1 VYLAGPLLLTAMAI
15 GILVSLI
22 QAITQINE
30 STLTFIPKMVA
41 VIIVLIVMA
50 PWMLDVMQQYAISV
64 FGGAGELVR

>member
-1 VYLAGPLLLTAMAI
+1 
-15 GILVSLI
+15 
-22 QAITQINE
+22 
-30 STLTFIPKMVA
+30 MVA